1 MCWRSVS
8 AVLHTGVHAG
18 NDLLYYVI
26 NHVAA
31 VYFVQ
36 LILMCISVYLGEIEF
51 SIISALKSQIS
62 PGIDFNY
69 LMHSKVGSHFSFS
82 LAHVCHIFCVV
93 LIVGTFCVGRCTRI
107 QQQSNNM
114 NTQFVATSLLMPWQ
128 IVAVVCRCRIVLVC
142 VFE

>member
-1 MCWRSVS
+1 
-8 AVLHTGVHAG
+8 
-18 NDLLYYVI
+18 
-26 NHVAA
+26 
-31 VYFVQ
+31 
-36 LILMCISVYLGEIEF
+36 MCISVYLGEIDF

-93 LIVGTFCVGRCTRI
+93 LIVGTFCVGWCTRI